1 MHNGETRSG
10 WGRGGP
16 GTDAPPGAPEHE
28 LVISII
34 NYRTADMTIRC
45 VETVLAAL
53 AALDGV
59 DGHVA
64 LVDNF
69 SDDGSVEKLR
79 AWIDGLGP
87 EAPVS
92 LTASPVNSGFSG
104 GHNIG
109 IRARKARFYLIFNSD
124 AELLPGAPRA
134 LLDCA
139 AANPRAGLI
148 GSQLEYEDGTVQVS
162 CFRFPSA
169 FSELI
174 RAAATGPVTKLFK
187 RHDVPLD
194 MPPAP
199 DQIDWV
205 SFASIMARAEMI
217 EEIGMMDEGYFLYSE
232 DTEYC
237 WRARQAGWG
246 VLYAPEARAIHHRGG
261 SAPVKA
267 QAAAKKRIPA
277 YFYASRTRFLA
288 TSRGRVG
295 LIAANLA
302 WHLGRG
308 VAMLRIAMGSK
319 GHRTVAHEARDI
331 WTNALDPFGDPRKP
345 ES

>member
-1 MHNGETRSG
+1 MQHGEARSS

-16 GTDAPPGAPEHE
+16 GSDAPDGAQEHD

-34 NYRTADMTIRC
+34 NYRTAEMTIRC
-45 VETVLAAL
+45 AETVLASL
-53 AALDGV
+53 GDV

-69 SDDGSVEKLR
+69 SDDGSVETLR
-79 AWIDGLGP
+79 AWVDGLGP
-87 EAPVS
+87 DAPVS
-92 LTASPVNSGFSG
+92 LTASPTNTGFSG

-109 IRARKARFYLIFNSD
+109 IRARKGRFYLIFNSD

-148 GSQLEYEDGTVQVS
+148 GSRLEYDTGEVQIS

-174 RAAATGPVTKLFK
+174 RGAASGPVTRLLA
-187 RHDVPLD
+187 RHNVPLPTSPD
-194 MPPAP
+194 PA
-199 DQIDWV
+199 QIGWV

-217 EEIGMMDEGYFLYSE
+217 KDIGMMDEGYFLYSE

-237 WRARQAGWG
+237 WRARQAGWNT
-246 VLYAPEARAIHHRGG
+246 LYEPAARAIHHRGG

-267 QAAAKKRIPA
+267 QAAAKKRVPA
-277 YFYASRTRFLA
+277 YFYASRSRFLA
-288 TSRGRVG
+288 TARGRSG

-308 VAMLRIAMGSK
+308 VALVRILLGSK
-319 GHRTVAHEARDI
+319 GHRPVEREARDI
-331 WTNALDPFGDPRKP
+331 WTNAFDPFGDPRKP
-345 ES
+345 GN

>member
-1 MHNGETRSG
+1 MHNTKARSG

-16 GTDAPPGAPEHE
+16 GSDAPDEAPVCD
-28 LVISII
+28 LVVSVI
-34 NYRTADMTIRC
+34 NYRTAEMTIRC
-45 VETVLAAL
+45 AETVLAAL
-53 AALDGV
+53 EGV

-69 SDDGSVEKLR
+69 SDDGSVETLQ
-79 AWIDGLGP
+79 AWIDALGP
-87 EAPVS
+87 DAPVS
-92 LTASPVNSGFSG
+92 LTAAPTNTGFSG

-124 AELLPGAPRA
+124 AELKPGAARA

-148 GSQLEYEDGTVQVS
+148 GSRLEYENGEVQIS

-169 FSELI
+169 WSELI
-174 RAAATGPVTKLFK
+174 RAAGTGLVTKLLA
-187 RHDVPLD
+187 RHNVPLA
-194 MPPAP
+194 MPPDP
-199 DQIDWV
+199 SQIDWV
-205 SFASIMARAEMI
+205 SFASVMVRAEMVDQ
-217 EEIGMMDEGYFLYSE
+217 IGMMDEGYFLYSE
-232 DTEYC
+232 DTEYS

-246 VLYAPEARAIHHRGG
+246 VVYEPRARAVHHRGG

-277 YFYASRTRFLA
+277 YFYASRSRFMA
-288 TSRGRVG
+288 TAHGRAG

-308 VAMLRIAMGSK
+308 VAMLRILMGSK
-319 GHRTVAHEARDI
+319 NHRTVAHESRDVWI
-331 WTNALDPFGDPRKP
+331 NALDPFGDRRQPG
-345 ES
+345 S